1 MLSRNL
7 TSSDENSMKFPMLEK
22 AGINSFFF
30 FLFLFQVTFI
40 FQGIDIS
47 DEGFHSTFYQ
57 QIFNN
62 PQTVEYNFMYWLS
75 GIIGGAW
82 LKLFPE
88 YGLIGLRLGGIM
100 LNMLAVIATYRLLKN
115 YINGVYLK
123 LGLLII
129 VLLNGAAVK
138 DINYNNIS
146 AFFFVIAIIS
156 LTTGLKKNKLFNLF
170 LAGVFISLAAFSRL
184 ANISGLALMIVIVYS
199 GFFTFIRSI
208 TYQVKQIFIFISG
221 FILTTILVLGVMKI
235 MGHFGLFMDSIKL
248 LKDMAGSSETTHGIT
263 RLVKLMMVDYT
274 TAVFKRALPVFIIVL
289 FYLTIIN
296 QVKNNPGLT
305 KFIKYFFSTVF
316 ILLLLGV
323 VIMNETLAAWTYL
336 IMLFAGISLISGF
349 CIIIGKNH
357 SELRIISLAGM
368 IMTFSLVAGADYG
381 ISASGSTALWI
392 VMPIAV
398 DFFSRINSLKV
409 NGSFNFQD
417 NIHSLIQIQGIALSV
432 NVDQLKGIW
441 KWGIYFCMVILILH
455 SVLYTY
461 NDNPNRMK
469 MIYPVQNA
477 FLKGVFTT
485 RERADAINE
494 LLEAGSKYIKRND
507 YVITYRDI
515 PMYYTLTQTKPF
527 IKNSWPSLYTNTQL
541 DAELNKAAKENQ
553 ILPPIIYQK
562 VKTIPGPFWPDPS
575 LDNSAFDIDKPKNEP
590 IRKFINKYNYK
601 IIWENIA
608 FKIYIA
614 DINSA
619 SFKPPL

>member
-7 TSSDENSMKFPMLEK
+7 TSSDENSLQFPILEK

-30 FLFLFQVTFI
+30 FLFLFQVLFI

-170 LAGVFISLAAFSRL
+170 LAGAFISLAAFSRL
-184 ANISGLALMIVIVYS
+184 ANISGLALIIVIVYS

-208 TYQVKQIFIFISG
+208 TYQVKQIVIFISG
-221 FILTTILVLGVMKI
+221 FILTTILVLGVMKM
-235 MGHFGLFMDSIKL
+235 MGHFGLFMDSVKL

-263 RLVKLMMVDYT
+263 RLVKLMMEDYT
-274 TAVFKRALPVFIIVL
+274 TAVFKRALPVCIIVL

-296 QVKNNPGLT
+296 QIKSNPGLS

-316 ILLLLGV
+316 ILLILGV
-323 VIMNETLAAWTYL
+323 VIMNETLTAWTYL
-336 IMLFAGISLISGF
+336 IMLFAGISLIAGF
-349 CIIIGKNH
+349 CIIIGKNNN
-357 SELRIISLAGM
+357 ELRIISLAGT
-368 IMTFSLVAGADYG
+368 IMTFSLVAGSDYG

-392 VMPIAV
+392 VMPIAI
-398 DFFSRINSLKV
+398 DFFSRINSMNVK
-409 NGSFNFQD
+409 GSFDFQD
-417 NIHSLIQIQGIALSV
+417 HINSLIQTQGIALSI
-432 NVDQLKGIW
+432 NVDQLKSIW

-494 LLEAGSKYIKRND
+494 LLEASSKYIKRND

-541 DAELNKAAKENQ
+541 DTELNKAAKENQ

-562 VKTIPGPFWPDPS
+562 VKTIPGPFWPDPN

-601 IIWENIA
+601 LIWENIA

-614 DINSA
+614 NVNSA